1 MSGNDENIIQSLI
14 AGGIIGSALGALLS
28 KDKGDGS
35 IIGAIAG
42 AAILATYKA
51 NEQARMANLPIYI
64 EEDRKLYEIQSGGSK
79 KYIKDI
85 PKPDFQLKEHFK
97 LK

>member
-1 MSGNDENIIQSLI
+1 MSGTDENIIRFLI
-14 AGGIIGSALGALLS
+14 AGGLIGTALGALLS
-28 KDKGDGS
+28 KDKGEGS
-35 IIGAIAG
+35 MIGAIAG
-42 AAILATYKA
+42 AVILATYKA
-51 NEQARMANLPIYI
+51 NEQARKAHLPVYI
-64 EEDRKLYEIQSGGSK
+64 EEDRKLYEIQSGSSK